1 MENKFSTR
9 ELGADEEGVLEYIEE
24 GEDQAPA
31 PGDTGAL
38 THWATQ
44 RLPLPIMITDRVGRI
59 VYANPALEHTTG
71 YAAAELIGQTPRL
84 LSAGETQPEVYARMW
99 SDILAGKPWEG
110 EIVNRRKNGEIYTEG
125 LNITPLRDAQG
136 VISHFYAVAR
146 DLSELRTAR
155 RHIEYLS
162 RHDSLTGLF
171 NRVHFLAT
179 LAESIHVAE
188 RDGREFGL
196 VCLDLD
202 HFRSLNENHGQA
214 TGDRVLR
221 EMADRLRAEAGKNNP
236 LARLDGDEFALL
248 PWETFT
254 LAGQGELLR
263 RIHDAVEQPVWVDGG
278 EMRLT
283 ASFGLAVYPRDGHDP
298 ETLLRAAD
306 AALAAAKAQEGGG
319 VVCFHPDMLAA
330 RLSRQDLA
338 ARLRQAVGGGELVLH
353 YQPQLDLTSGRLVGV
368 EALVRWQHP
377 EKGLLPPIHFI
388 DYAEEMGLAWQID
401 DWVLR
406 AACQQAMSWRVQGH
420 PPLRMAVNLSARHF
434 QSGNLP
440 EVVAAVLAETG
451 MEPGRLEL
459 ELTETAMMQDA
470 AAAARTID
478 RLKGIGVRLALDDFG
493 TGYSSLAY
501 LSRFVIDQL
510 KIDRSFVQDVASN
523 PLNASIIEA
532 TIAMAHKLGKKV
544 IAEGVETE
552 GQMHFLRRQQCD
564 EMQGYFFSKPLPA
577 DELAALL
584 KSGRQLDF
592 KGESASGTARTLL
605 LVDDEPG
612 VLNAL
617 RRLFRGEGYRVLTAE
632 SAAAALDLLSTEPT
646 QVIISDQRMPGMSG
660 VEFLSRVRLLYPQ
673 TVRIVLSGYAEI
685 DTVTEAVNHGAIWK
699 FFSKPWDDDK
709 LIDEIRN
716 AFRLAEAVRP

>member
-1 MENKFSTR
+1 MTIASNR
-9 ELGADEEGVLEYIEE
+9 QNADEETKMEHTET
-24 GEDQAPA
+24 PTSA
-31 PGDTGAL
+31 PGDDAREL
-38 THWATQ
+38 TYWATQ
-44 RLPLPIMITDRVGRI
+44 QLPLPIMITNREGHI
-59 VYANPALEHTTG
+59 VYANPALECTTG
-71 YAAAELIGQTPRL
+71 YSTAELIGQTPRL
-84 LSAGETQPEVYARMW
+84 LSAGETPPEVYAHMW
-99 SDILAGKPWEG
+99 NDILSGKPWEG
-110 EIVNRRKNGEIYTEG
+110 EMVNRRKNGEIYTEG
-125 LNITPLRDAQG
+125 LNITPLRDEHG

-146 DLSELRTAR
+146 DLSELRAAR
-155 RHIEYLS
+155 RHIEYLA
-162 RHDSLTGLF
+162 RHDSLTGLL
-171 NRVHFLAT
+171 NRGHFLAT
-179 LAESIHVAE
+179 LTESIRAAV

-196 VCLDLD
+196 VCFDLD
-202 HFRSLNENHGQA
+202 RFRALNENLGQA

-221 EMADRLRAEAGKNNP
+221 EIANRLRTVAGDNNP

-248 PWETFT
+248 LWET
-254 LAGQGELLR
+254 LVPAGQGDLLR
-263 RIHDAVEQPVWVDGG
+263 RIHDTVEQPVWVDGA
-278 EMRLT
+278 ETRLS
-283 ASFGLAVYPRDGHDP
+283 ASFGLSTYPRDGYDP

-306 AALAAAKAQEGGG
+306 AALSDAKAQDGGG
-319 VVCFHPDMLAA
+319 VVSFHPDMLAA

-338 ARLRQAVGGGELVLH
+338 MRLRQAIGGGELVLH
-353 YQPQLDLTSGRLVGV
+353 YQPQIDLTSGRLVGV

-377 EKGLLPPIHFI
+377 EKGLLPPAHFI
-388 DYAEEMGLAWQID
+388 EYAEEMGLAWQID

-406 AACQQAMSWRVQGH
+406 TACQQSKAWHALGL
-420 PPLRMAVNLSARHF
+420 PPVRMAVNLSARHF

-440 EVVAAVLAETG
+440 EVVVAMLAETG

-552 GQMHFLRRQQCD
+552 GQMQFLRRQQCD

-584 KSGRQLDF
+584 KSGKQMDF
-592 KGESASGTARTLL
+592 KGESASGEPRTLL

-617 RRLFRGEGYRVLTAE
+617 RRLFRSEGYRVLTAE
-632 SAAAALDLLSTEPT
+632 SAQTALELLATDPA

-660 VEFLSRVRLLYPQ
+660 VEFLSRVRVLHPA

-685 DTVTEAVNHGAIWK
+685 DMVTEAVNRGAIWK

-709 LIDEIRN
+709 LLDEVRN
-716 AFRLAEAVRP
+716 AFRLVEAVRI